1 MSNQYTLRIE
11 PWPVYDGLRLVA
23 ACPTREASEAAA
35 RLLGVTPPRAM
46 SDSDQKRAALEV
58 IERAVDD
65 AVRKMYE
72 RAVAADYQ
80 TRVLE

>member
-1 MSNQYTLRIE
+1 MSNQYTLR
-11 PWPVYDGLRLVA
+11 VA

-35 RLLGVTPPRAM
+35 RLLGVTPLWAM

-65 AVRKMYE
+65 AVRKTYE
-72 RAVAADYQ
+72 HAIVADYLQ
-80 TRVLE
+80 VLE